1 MGRQHRVAGNLGP
14 LGLRPGILRRP
25 SRMSLPRMPT
35 PSSCILNPKAF
46 QCPVITRTHAEPGAK
61 SQLEA
66 LI

>member
-1 MGRQHRVAGNLGP
+1 MGRQNRVTGNLG
-14 LGLRPGILRRP
+14 LLRLRIGILWRP
-25 SRMSLPRMPT
+25 SRMSLPRMPI

-46 QCPVITRTHAEPGAK
+46 QWPLITRAHAEPRAK